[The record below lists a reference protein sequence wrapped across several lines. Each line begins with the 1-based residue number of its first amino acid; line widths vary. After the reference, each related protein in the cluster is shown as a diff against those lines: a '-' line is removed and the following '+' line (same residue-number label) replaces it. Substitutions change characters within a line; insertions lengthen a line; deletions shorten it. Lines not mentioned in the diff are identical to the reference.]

1 MMGNI
6 IFKKETTNVRS
17 YLPMWISDQWTVA
30 VSVLV
35 TTTDIAMTILHISV
49 MSKRKQ
55 PPQKIKTDEEAKK
68 NR

>member
-1 MMGNI
+1 
-6 IFKKETTNVRS
+6 
-17 YLPMWISDQWTVA
+17 MWISDQWTVT

-35 TTTDIAMTILHISV
+35 ITSDIAMTILHISV

-55 PPQKIKTDEEAKK
+55 QPQKIKTDEESKK